1 MSQVNVI
8 RARKDEEYRQ
18 SLSAGELALLP
29 DNPAGAIELTDGEM
43 LAVEGG
49 EVLLLIAV
57 FLSGVVVGYVVA
69 DLFSNNA

>member
-18 SLSAGELALLP
+18 SLSAGELALPP

-69 DLFSNNA
+69 DLLSNNA